1 MLNTLF
7 GLEKLSL
14 KKARIVRQQ
23 LNLRLGSGKATV
35 QVWRKNKKSTER
47 RLTASPKKSA

>member
-1 MLNTLF
+1 MFNTLF

-14 KKARIVRQQ
+14 KKAGIVRQQ
-23 LNLRLGSGKATV
+23 LNLRLGPGKATV

-47 RLTASPKKSA
+47 RLTASQKTT